1 MCVSM
6 TPGLG
11 VLHPQPLLLPTAARR
26 VRLAE
31 VSRRVTLAEVSRT
44 HACLETVIAGSLALD
59 DGHVVAECC
68 DHFGVDETVA
78 RVGE

>member
-1 MCVSM
+1 MCVST

-11 VLHPQPLLLPTAARR
+11 VLHPQPLLLPTAA
-26 VRLAE
+26 
-31 VSRRVTLAEVSRT
+31 RRVTLAEVSRT

-59 DGHVVAECC
+59 DGHVVAACC